1 MFFLDRAIELTK
13 QAYNNHAKELDETER
28 EMERLIATIR
38 NNLASYIATL
48 QKQKGRV
55 AEGDRLLAEGCA
67 RYIKARIH
75 TFPDKAATWELTLKE
90 VRESFP
96 DADL

>member
-1 MFFLDRAIELTK
+1 MFFLERAIELTK
-13 QAYNNHAKELDETER
+13 QAYNNRAKELDETER
-28 EMERLIATIR
+28 DMGRAIATIR

-55 AEGDRLLAEGCA
+55 AEGDRLLAEGCT

-75 TFPDKAATWELTLKE
+75 TFPENAATWEQTLEE

-96 DADL
+96 NADL